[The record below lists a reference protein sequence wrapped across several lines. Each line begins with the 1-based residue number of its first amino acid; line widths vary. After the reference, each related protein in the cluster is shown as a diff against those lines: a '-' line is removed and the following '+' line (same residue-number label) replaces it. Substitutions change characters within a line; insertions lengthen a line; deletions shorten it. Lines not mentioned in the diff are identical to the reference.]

1 MNQIYD
7 RALRIFISSIG
18 GNRVR
23 WRSFVRSFVR
33 SFTASGGGLDASGA
47 WRPARYTRAK
57 RAAVGQRTA
66 TAVAAPV
73 RHDDSRQEQV
83 P

>member
-23 WRSFVRSFVR
+23 WRSF
-33 SFTASGGGLDASGA
+33 TASGGGLDASGA
-47 WRPARYTRAK
+47 VRPARYTRAK